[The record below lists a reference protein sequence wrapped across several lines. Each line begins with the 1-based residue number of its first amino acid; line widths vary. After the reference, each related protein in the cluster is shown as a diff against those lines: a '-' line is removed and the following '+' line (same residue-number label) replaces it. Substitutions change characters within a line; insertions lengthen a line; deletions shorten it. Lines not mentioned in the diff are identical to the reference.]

1 MLELTYVVKHDVQY
15 SGIAAHLTA
24 LQLLMYGI
32 HYKAVVLHPRQAQNG
47 RKVLP
52 SKEWRRR
59 QGSQETPMADRHR
72 RSTQAI
78 YPSLANTPSL
88 PATVYTIDC
97 SCDLFRPKRAFGV
110 ARSTNVPVEK
120 PRLAAKPRKVL
131 AAAPPP
137 PPQPPTGARKIRP
150 VCVQEPKTA
159 AVTKTSRK
167 DEHQEAVG
175 TPMSST
181 KPAVA
186 GTPYLSAL
194 NCSKCKLD
202 KLDSSTYWLAQI
214 RLAEA
219 TGKHF
224 VSAAFFRLA
233 LECHA
238 QHNPL
243 LAEMN
248 GSMDE
253 PDVDLC
259 KLDRGHVP
267 LAENHGCSEHD
278 DVNGI
283 AVDQSLHEAAEV
295 KGNCGD
301 EEKSGYA
308 ELIDTLTGNKCGDAT
323 NICCNSNKRVSSS
336 PEKIE
341 AAKSCL
347 STGKDLVVGSVVTQ
361 EMSKA
366 SANDAVRSNHA
377 VGRRNRRCQ
386 DTGKNRENDT

>member
-1 MLELTYVVKHDVQY
+1 M
-15 SGIAAHLTA
+15 
-24 LQLLMYGI
+24 
-32 HYKAVVLHPRQAQNG
+32 AV
-47 RKVLP
+47 
-52 SKEWRRR
+52 
-59 QGSQETPMADRHR
+59 RHR
-72 RSTQAI
+72 RSIQAI
-78 YPSLANTPSL
+78 NPSLANTPSL
-88 PATVYTIDC
+88 PATVYAIDC

-120 PRLAAKPRKVL
+120 PRITAKPRKVL
-131 AAAPPP
+131 ASAPP
-137 PPQPPTGARKIRP
+137 PPQPPTGTRKIRP
-150 VCVQEPKTA
+150 VCIQEPKTA

-175 TPMSST
+175 TPTSSA

-202 KLDSSTYWLAQI
+202 QLESSTYWLVQI
-214 RLAEA
+214 SLAES

-238 QHNPL
+238 QPLQRLRMELRNYVTRHQVNSMESVWVDLSRAYGLAKGGLDSDLCDLIQHNSL

-253 PDVDLC
+253 PDAELC
-259 KLDRGHVP
+259 NLDQGHVS
-267 LAENHGCSEHD
+267 LAGKDGCSEHD
-278 DVNGI
+278 DVDGK
-283 AVDQSLHEAAEV
+283 AVDKSLHDAAEA
-295 KGNCGD
+295 KANYDD
-301 EEKSGYA
+301 EEKSGNMEPIDSA
-308 ELIDTLTGNKCGDAT
+308 SIDTLTGNKCGDGT
-323 NICCNSNKRVSSS
+323 SICCSSNKRVSSS
-336 PEKIE
+336 PGKIE
-341 AAKSCL
+341 TAKSCL
-347 STGKDLVVGSVVTQ
+347 STGKDMVVGSVVTQ

-366 SANDAVRSNHA
+366 SANNAARSNHGI
-377 VGRRNRRCQ
+377 GRRNRSCR

>member
-1 MLELTYVVKHDVQY
+1 MDAQPAVFPGKRRTGAKSSQVKNGDGVKAPKKPPWQ
-15 SGIAAHLTA
+15 IVTAA
-24 LQLLMYGI
+24 Q
-32 HYKAVVLHPRQAQNG
+32 P
-47 RKVLP
+47 
-52 SKEWRRR
+52 
-59 QGSQETPMADRHR
+59 
-72 RSTQAI
+72 
-78 YPSLANTPSL
+78 
-88 PATVYTIDC
+88 
-97 SCDLFRPKRAFGV
+97 RPKRAFGV

-238 QHNPL
+238 QPLHRLRIELRNYVTRHQLDSTEPVWVDLSRAYELAKGGLDSDLCDLFQHNPL
-243 LAEMN
+243 LAELN

-283 AVDQSLHEAAEV
+283 AVDQSLHEAAEA
-295 KGNCGD
+295 KENCGD
-301 EEKSGYA
+301 EEKSGYV
-308 ELIDTLTGNKCGDAT
+308 ELIDSASMDTLTGNKCGDAT
-323 NICCNSNKRVSSS
+323 NICCNSNKRVEETGDVRIQAKTERMILRGLVCGFCCDHVYKETDCSS
-336 PEKIE
+336 
-341 AAKSCL
+341 L
-347 STGKDLVVGSVVTQ
+347 TGTL
-361 EMSKA
+361 
-366 SANDAVRSNHA
+366 ANLKKFE
-377 VGRRNRRCQ
+377 
-386 DTGKNRENDT
+386 GKRLI